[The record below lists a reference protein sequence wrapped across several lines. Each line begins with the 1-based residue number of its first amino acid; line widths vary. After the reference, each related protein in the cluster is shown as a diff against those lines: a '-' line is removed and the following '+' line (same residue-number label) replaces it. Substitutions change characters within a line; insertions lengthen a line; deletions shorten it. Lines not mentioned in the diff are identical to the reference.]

1 MGVEAAGLDAAV
13 QTRVDQPVFI
23 RPPVDLQLAG
33 PQRIAGA
40 VVKRK
45 ARTQRVRRASSV
57 LAIAKKASPAASAK
71 ISALDANLS
80 GTPKKNV
87 AMPANAQINK

>member
-13 QTRVDQPVFI
+13 QARVDQPVFI

-33 PQRIAGA
+33 PQRIAAA

-45 ARTQRVRRASSV
+45 ARTVRIRRASSV
-57 LAIAKKASPAASAK
+57 LAIAKKASPAESAK
-71 ISALDANLS
+71 ISALDANLI

-87 AMPANAQINK
+87 AMPANAQLNK